1 MANSTAG
8 SPDKVSLSADI
19 VAAYVSRNSVT
30 PSGLP
35 ALIESIH
42 LALTNLG
49 AVEAVP
55 EAEALVPAVP
65 IRKSITPGFLI
76 CLDDGKKFKSLKR
89 HLVPWNDT
97 RPVPGEMESPEGL
110 SDGGTRLRCHP
121 ICPREKNRP
130 WPAAQGHR
138 ETETGTD
145 IQGGGREGC
154 NEGQRCIVEPIAVL
168 AHLEAMK
175 GHSHI
180 RGSIRMIAQRTLRVG
195 AMSTSSEPELDE
207 AQIRFQEA
215 HGGRLYRQGKPRA
228 VLEVKS
234 PNIPTAIYEFV

>member
-1 MANSTAG
+1 MGLNLSNYYDTRITIDHFGGKQVANSNAV

-89 HLVPWNDT
+89 HLASHGMTPDQYRAKWNLPKDYPMTAPDYAAKRSALAKSIGLGQLRKDT
-97 RPVPGEMESPEGL
+97 AKRKPGRTS
-110 SDGGTRLRCHP
+110 
-121 ICPREKNRP
+121 K
-130 WPAAQGHR
+130 A
-138 ETETGTD
+138 
-145 IQGGGREGC
+145 
-154 NEGQRCIVEPIAVL
+154 
-168 AHLEAMK
+168 EA
-175 GHSHI
+175 
-180 RGSIRMIAQRTLRVG
+180 
-195 AMSTSSEPELDE
+195 E
-207 AQIRFQEA
+207 
-215 HGGRLYRQGKPRA
+215 
-228 VLEVKS
+228 
-234 PNIPTAIYEFV
+234 